1 MLEPTCLC
9 VYVYSGAHR
18 GQKKEL
24 DAQKLELWTG
34 GSPPPPVWVLELN
47 PGPLQDQQLDFLAQP
62 FLQLSKDDSD
72 ERVKIS
78 SVEKACYFLEITSM
92 FMIKVF
98 VGIRMAKAF

>member
-1 MLEPTCLC
+1 MCTLVPTEAKRRSWMPRNWSYGQ
-9 VYVYSGAHR
+9 VGA
-18 GQKKEL
+18 
-24 DAQKLELWTG
+24 
-34 GSPPPPVWVLELN
+34 PPPMWVLELN
-47 PGPLQDQQLDFLAQP
+47 LGPLQDQQLDFLAQP
-62 FLQLSKDDSD
+62 FFQLSKDDSD